1 MIDVCIKNCK
11 LSPKSENVCINIEN
25 GKIKSISKIE
35 EKAENT
41 INAENK
47 LVLPGLIDTHVHFR
61 DPGLTKKETFK
72 TGSQSAANGGF
83 TTIIDMPN
91 TIPKTNTYNNFKD
104 KLKIASNKSIVDY
117 GLHAG
122 TENIEEIPKIN
133 TLNPISYK
141 IFMDLNTDTQLE
153 QIFKTISQT
162 TDKPITLHPEN
173 KYIVEEETVKQKKEN
188 NIEAIDYANARP
200 IQAEIESTKQAI
212 SLSQKYNTQIHL
224 CHISTPKTLKLVEN
238 ANNPKITCEI
248 TPHHLLL
255 TTKTF
260 KKYGTYAKTN
270 PPLRHLNENL
280 NLSYLNKINTIGT
293 DHAPHTLEDKEKDTW
308 TASPG
313 IPNLETCLPLLLNEV
328 NKGTL
333 NFDILKEKLCTNPA
347 KIFKLQE
354 KGEIS
359 PGKDADIVL
368 IDLNKEII
376 VNSDNFYTK
385 GKYTPFE
392 GMKLKGT
399 PVITILRGNIIMED
413 NLVYENKGKLVS

>member
-11 LSPKSENVCINIEN
+11 LSPKSENICINIDQ
-25 GKIKSISKIE
+25 GKIKNISKIPE
-35 EKAENT
+35 TAEKT

-47 LVLPGLIDTHVHFR
+47 LVLPGLIDAHVHFR
-61 DPGLTKKETFK
+61 DPGLTQKETFK
-72 TGSQSAANGGF
+72 TGSQAAANGGF
-83 TTIIDMPN
+83 TSIIDMPN
-91 TIPKTNTYNNFKD
+91 TLPKTNTYTNFKN

-141 IFMDLNTDTQLE
+141 IFMDLNTDAELD

-173 KYIVEEETVKQKKEN
+173 KIIVEEETQKQKNQN
-188 NIEAIDYANARP
+188 NNEAINYADARP
-200 IQAEIESTKQAI
+200 SQAEIESTKQAI
-212 SLSQKYNTQIHL
+212 SLSQKYDNQIHL
-224 CHISTPKTLKLVEN
+224 CHISTRETLRLVEN
-238 ANNPKITCEI
+238 INNTKITCEI

-255 TTKTF
+255 NTDTF

-270 PPLRHLNENL
+270 PPLRYNNENL
-280 NLSYLNKINTIGT
+280 DLSYLSKIDTIGT
-293 DHAPHTLEDKEKDTW
+293 DHAPHTIEDKEKDVW
-308 TASPG
+308 NASPG

-333 NFDILKEKLCTNPA
+333 NFDIIKEKLCTNPA
-347 KIFKLQE
+347 KIFNLNQ

-368 IDLNKEII
+368 IDMNKEI
-376 VNSDNFYTK
+376 VVDTDNFYTK

-392 GMKLKGT
+392 GMTLKGSPILT
-399 PVITILRGNIIMED
+399 LLRGNIIMED
-413 NLVYENKGKLVS
+413 NIVYENKGKLVL

>member
-11 LSPKSENVCINIEN
+11 LSPKSENICINIDQ
-25 GKIKSISKIE
+25 GKIKNISKIPE
-35 EKAENT
+35 TAEKT

-47 LVLPGLIDTHVHFR
+47 LVLPGLIDAHVHFR
-61 DPGLTKKETFK
+61 DPGLTQKETFK
-72 TGSQSAANGGF
+72 TGSQAAANGGF
-83 TTIIDMPN
+83 TSIIDMPN
-91 TIPKTNTYNNFKD
+91 TLPKTNTYTNFKD

-141 IFMDLNTDTQLE
+141 IFMDLNTDDELD

-173 KYIVEEETVKQKKEN
+173 KIIVEEETQKQKNQN
-188 NIEAIDYANARP
+188 NNEAINYADARP
-200 IQAEIESTKQAI
+200 SQAEIESTKQAI
-212 SLSQKYNTQIHL
+212 SLSQKYDNQIHL
-224 CHISTPKTLKLVEN
+224 CHISTRETLRLVEN
-238 ANNPKITCEI
+238 TNNTKITCEI

-255 TTKTF
+255 NTDTF

-270 PPLRHLNENL
+270 PPLRYNNENL
-280 NLSYLNKINTIGT
+280 DLSYLSKIDTIGT
-293 DHAPHTLEDKEKDTW
+293 DHAPHTIEDKEKDVW
-308 TASPG
+308 NASPG

-333 NFDILKEKLCTNPA
+333 NFDIIKEKLCTNPA
-347 KIFKLQE
+347 KIFNLNQ

-368 IDLNKEII
+368 IDMNKEI
-376 VNSDNFYTK
+376 VVDTDNFYTK

-392 GMKLKGT
+392 GMTLKGSPILT
-399 PVITILRGNIIMED
+399 LLRGNIIMED
-413 NLVYENKGKLVS
+413 NIVYENKGKLVL